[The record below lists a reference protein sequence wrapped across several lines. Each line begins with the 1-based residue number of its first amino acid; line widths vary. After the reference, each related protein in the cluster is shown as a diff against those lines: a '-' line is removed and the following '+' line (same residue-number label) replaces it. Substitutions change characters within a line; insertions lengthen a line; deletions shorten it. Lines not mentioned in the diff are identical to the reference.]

1 MNKRYSF
8 LFSSLLAVG
17 LLQGCG
23 DDSSS
28 DQPKDDSNTTPPNL
42 IVDNDPTSCSKL
54 AQDGS
59 SVVVGSNQNGD
70 PAAPEGASG
79 YRLGNTVKY
88 ADKYM
93 VVANTPLA
101 VKAGCDVLKAGGSAV
116 DAAVAVQAVLG
127 LVEPQSSTIAGSGF
141 MMYYDAKTK
150 QVTAYDGRE
159 TAPAAANEYYLIRQ
173 NIYDPNSPPPVPSAR
188 RSGRSIGVPG
198 VMRLLEQ
205 AQKNMANLSGTN
217 FW

>member
-1 MNKRYSF
+1 M
-8 LFSSLLAVG
+8 
-17 LLQGCG
+17 
-23 DDSSS
+23 
-28 DQPKDDSNTTPPNL
+28 
-42 IVDNDPTSCSKL
+42 
-54 AQDGS
+54 
-59 SVVVGSNQNGD
+59 VGSNQNGD

-159 TAPAAANEYYLIRQ
+159 TAPAAANEFYLIRQ
-173 NIYDPNSPPPVPSAR
+173 NIYDPNSPPPVPNAR
-188 RSGRSIGVPG
+188 RSLDWCAG

-205 AQKNMANLSGTN
+205 AQKEHGKLEWKQLLVKPLVWLTTVSVYRGVWQMPLQVMQAI
-217 FW
+217 